1 MDFWPILEMRLDY
14 WSVLDRL
21 SEIESYPWDG
31 VKNEY
36 YDDYADLFN
45 EMAGLSAEF
54 YNEFERLIRDL
65 EYTWSLP
72 KRKLENTGIE
82 NARGAAWFDMAVS
95 LLNETDMSVL
105 LENEGVYDPDDID
118 RERQKRRKAVLA
130 LTKEQQFSLF
140 TQVFHFLMRFIQL
153 SLAFETVKGSI
164 DELERLNSLRETNG
178 RLQLPSSAYL

>member
-1 MDFWPILEMRLDY
+1 M
-14 WSVLDRL
+14 
-21 SEIESYPWDG
+21 
-31 VKNEY
+31 
-36 YDDYADLFN
+36 
-45 EMAGLSAEF
+45 
-54 YNEFERLIRDL
+54 
-65 EYTWSLP
+65 
-72 KRKLENTGIE
+72 E

-105 LENEGVYDPDDID
+105 LENEGVFDPDDID

>member
-72 KRKLENTGIE
+72 KRKLENTGME

-140 TQVFHFLMRFIQL
+140 TQVFHVIHQT
-153 SLAFETVKGSI
+153 AFTGKMAPVPKGH
-164 DELERLNSLRETNG
+164 
-178 RLQLPSSAYL
+178 PSPFRNTAVWTMKNVLYFHRRP